1 MPQSGQ
7 NSRRT
12 VLGALV
18 ASAAVPFLPSVL
30 WAKGQTGPDASF
42 AKIAADWLDQSMRLS
57 PVSATWTGD
66 HRFDHLLND
75 YTPAGRAA
83 SLSFAKSILTRLNA
97 LPPGTLSRANQVDR
111 AMLVNAL
118 EAQIWTTE
126 TLEDWAWNPLL
137 WQDAAGSA
145 LYTLMARDFAPLP
158 QRLNNVTARLK
169 LLPGFLANAR
179 ENLVPARVPTPH
191 AVTYAAQNQGL
202 KSIIADMIEPAK
214 GALNGAEL
222 EALNA
227 AIAGFLSAVD
237 THQSWISARSQGR
250 FPGGCCSV
258 RQAIDLYPLIA
269 PFTARDPPPRRTG
282 CARCSSRYVCGFR
295 QSLVGPGRCPA
306 ITSNANASRTA
317 KSHSRR
323 P

>member
-1 MPQSGQ
+1 MPHSSQ

-12 VLGALV
+12 VLGALG

-30 WAKGQTGPDASF
+30 WAKGQTAADASF

-83 SLSFAKSILTRLNA
+83 SLNFAKSILTRLKA
-97 LPPGTLSRANQVDR
+97 LAPSTLSRANQVDR

-118 EAQIWTTE
+118 ESQIWTTE

-169 LLPGFLANAR
+169 LLPGFLSTAR

-202 KSIIADMIEPAK
+202 KSIIKDMIEPAK
-214 GALNGAEL
+214 GALKGAEL
-222 EALNA
+222 GALNA
-227 AIAGFLSAVD
+227 AIADFLSAVD
-237 THQSWISARSQGR
+237 TH
-250 FPGGCCSV
+250 
-258 RQAIDLYPLIA
+258 
-269 PFTARDPPPRRTG
+269 
-282 CARCSSRYVCGFR
+282 
-295 QSLVGPGRCPA
+295 
-306 ITSNANASRTA
+306 
-317 KSHSRR
+317 
-323 P
+323 

>member
-12 VLGALV
+12 VLGALG

-42 AKIAADWLDQSMRLS
+42 AKIAADWLNQSMRLS

-83 SLSFAKSILTRLNA
+83 SLTFAKSILTRLNA
-97 LPPGTLSRANQVDR
+97 LTPSTLSRANQVDR

-118 EAQIWTTE
+118 ESQIWTTE

-145 LYTLMARDFAPLP
+145 LYTLMARDFAPLA
-158 QRLNNVTARLK
+158 QRLNCSIYRL
-169 LLPGFLANAR
+169 
-179 ENLVPARVPTPH
+179 
-191 AVTYAAQNQGL
+191 
-202 KSIIADMIEPAK
+202 
-214 GALNGAEL
+214 
-222 EALNA
+222 
-227 AIAGFLSAVD
+227 
-237 THQSWISARSQGR
+237 
-250 FPGGCCSV
+250 
-258 RQAIDLYPLIA
+258 
-269 PFTARDPPPRRTG
+269 
-282 CARCSSRYVCGFR
+282 
-295 QSLVGPGRCPA
+295 
-306 ITSNANASRTA
+306 
-317 KSHSRR
+317 
-323 P
+323 